1 MQEHIHKLKKHRNI
15 LYAVVFILLV
25 FQTVSF
31 ISLSSQISKLGG
43 SLDAAKINFDKS
55 IQENKEYTQ
64 DLVASTNVQ
73 FGQQLKDLSGEI
85 STSISKQQEDFNKEI
100 SLLKSTEGDF
110 SGVIEEVV
118 KGVVSIGS
126 DNSIGSGFIVESSGY
141 IVTNAHVISNVNN
154 AKVGLYNSKILS
166 AKVIG
171 RDVKRDI
178 ALLKI
183 EDSNYHTLV
192 LSNSGDIQV
201 GEKVIAIG
209 NPYGLSFT
217 VTEGIVSAV
226 NRRGP
231 NGLAEYIQTD
241 VSLNPGN
248 SGGPLINTEG
258 KVMGVNNFKV
268 GSADSLG
275 FALQSNTIRDV
286 ANALANKTI
295 IS

>member
-15 LYAVVFILLV
+15 LYIIVFILLV
-25 FQTVSF
+25 FQIVLF
-31 ISLSSQISKLGG
+31 VSLSSQISKLGG
-43 SLDAAKINFDKS
+43 SLDAAKLSFDKS
-55 IQENKEYTQ
+55 IQENKKYTQ

-73 FGQQLKDLSGEI
+73 FGKQLQDLSGEI
-85 STSISKQQEDFNKEI
+85 STSISKQQESFDKEI
-100 SLLKSTEGDF
+100 SVLKSTGGDF

-118 KGVVSIGS
+118 KGVVSIGN
-126 DNSIGSGFIVESSGY
+126 DNSIGSGFIVENSGY

-154 AKVGLYNSKILS
+154 VKVGLYNTNVLP

-171 RDVKRDI
+171 LDTKRDI

-183 EDSNYHTLV
+183 DGSSYHALELSDSN
-192 LSNSGDIQV
+192 DIQV

-226 NRRGP
+226 DRRGP

-258 KVMGVNNFKV
+258 LVLGVNNFKV
-268 GSADSLG
+268 GTADSLG
-275 FALQSNTIRDV
+275 FALESNALKEVVNTI
-286 ANALANKTI
+286 ANKTL